1 MAICMAMIGIIKSFL
16 AEGPGTDKVLF
27 VGIAA
32 PRSIGLNVDDVT
44 FLGLP
49 WNMHNATISDRLSAT
64 YNLFK
69 IIYYMSYSKVS
80 VKDARR
86 NTNLSFSETGFML
99 IDNQQIVD
107 TLDANEYEN
116 HMKNVISSL
125 FPNAKRIEVMKSV
138 IRGLSD
144 NAPPIPIVH
153 FDIAPNRQLA
163 AGLYPEFADI
173 MGSESTTYLV
183 LGTWTPMHMNDTVC
197 TDSLALLDTSSTL
210 KQDVMLFQENY
221 NTKLTN
227 GEIDL
232 RKLILD
238 WKYSWHMSFKDV
250 I

>member
-1 MAICMAMIGIIKSFL
+1 MFDHYGNLYGIDWNYKIIPF
-16 AEGPGTDKVLF
+16 G
-27 VGIAA
+27 
-32 PRSIGLNVDDVT
+32 RSWIRQRI
-44 FLGLP
+44 
-49 WNMHNATISDRLSAT
+49 TIRDCLIRIMYCAT
-64 YNLFK
+64 Y
-69 IIYYMSYSKVS
+69 
-80 VKDARR
+80 A
-86 NTNLSFSETGFML
+86 TGFML